1 MPIEINDEENGG
13 QQAEEGMQQCIG
25 DIEEIRRGI
34 RSQIS
39 RVERQ
44 RQAKNEQ
51 NPVQA
56 ATATATI
63 GISTHVQF
71 ELPFL
76 PDRDARALP
85 YRTPLGDCK
94 AVLYAPQHFNALGDS
109 FFFVTHRVQARKV
122 KGREIFLTSF
132 ALVPLNFNVNPI
144 LPRCSFD

>member
-109 FFFVTHRVQARKV
+109 FFFCYA
-122 KGREIFLTSF
+122 
-132 ALVPLNFNVNPI
+132 
-144 LPRCSFD
+144 PRAGPESERPGDFPYKPSLSSRSTLM